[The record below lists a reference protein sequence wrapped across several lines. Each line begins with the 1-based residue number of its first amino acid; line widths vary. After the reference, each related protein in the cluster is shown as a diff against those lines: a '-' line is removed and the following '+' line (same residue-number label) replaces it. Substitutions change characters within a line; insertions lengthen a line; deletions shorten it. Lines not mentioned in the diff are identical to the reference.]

1 MGWMKFIGASV
12 FGCISLCLV
21 RVSLSKAEKDI
32 PFFVERE
39 GEGE

>member
-1 MGWMKFIGASV
+1 MCASV
-12 FGCISLCLV
+12 FGCISLYLV
-21 RVSLSKAEKDI
+21 RVSLSKAANGI